1 MHTLKVT
8 KTISAQCVADI
19 LTTAVEGG
27 IAYWAN
33 DYRGVDWTRDALGTD
48 CRVGYVTEFRIGN
61 PLPDAECDVKPKRR
75 KVGAREIVRALQWL
89 QDAPSD
95 DSIPSHAK
103 AGADYVAEIIGHC
116 LPDGFEGDAGE
127 ADIVLQVAV
136 FGRIIYG

>member
-33 DYRGVDWTRDALGTD
+33 DYRGVDWTQDANL
-48 CRVGYVTEFRIGN
+48 YATEFRIGK
-61 PLPDAECDVKPKRR
+61 PHPDAECNEPPKRR

-95 DSIPSHAK
+95 ASIPDHAK
-103 AGADYVAEIIGHC
+103 AHAETVASIIGHC
-116 LPDGFEGDAGE
+116 MPDGFEGDAGE

>member
-8 KTISAQCVADI
+8 KTITAQCVADI

-33 DYRGVDWTRDALGTD
+33 SYRGVDWSQDDSGGDRN
-48 CRVGYVTEFRIGN
+48 GYITEFRIGK
-61 PLPDAECDVKPKRR
+61 PHPDADCDVAPKRR

-95 DSIPSHAK
+95 DTIPSHAK
-103 AGADYVAEIIGHC
+103 ARAEYVAEIIGHC
-116 LPDGFEGDAGE
+116 MPDGFEGDAGE

-136 FGRIIYG
+136 FGRIVYG